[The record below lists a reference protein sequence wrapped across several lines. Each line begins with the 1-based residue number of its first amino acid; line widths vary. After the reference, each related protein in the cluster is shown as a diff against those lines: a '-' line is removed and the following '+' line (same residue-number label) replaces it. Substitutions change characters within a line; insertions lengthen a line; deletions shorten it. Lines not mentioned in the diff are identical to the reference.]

1 MLDLEMIDL
10 AESIPHILANAMRT
24 GEANVVRGLQAM
36 SGAIMWHSTHPA
48 IHLIELIVDA
58 RREDGRVY
66 SGLLEEVMCST
77 RGDEVINDFI
87 EWLLLEMQTDDQLN
101 EICVAP
107 AIWDSFIDSLDES
120 APDMGLQSIG
130 KLLGLCSLAKNVGNR
145 RRVGVGYY
153 SSVKAL
159 AVRCRNQGGRITPTD
174 AKKVFSLACS
184 GHERKWLDMVYG
196 DKQKVESLRFFA
208 NMTGTNWVINQD
220 VLVALGRVVARTN
233 ELLRER
239 GITI

>member
-1 MLDLEMIDL
+1 MVALEMIDL
-10 AESIPHILANAMRT
+10 GESIPHVLVNGMRS

-36 SGAIMWHSTHPA
+36 SGAIMWHPTHPA

-58 RREDGRVY
+58 RSTDGVIHPGFL
-66 SGLLEEVMCST
+66 SEVMCST
-77 RGDEVINDFI
+77 RGNEVINDFT
-87 EWLLLEMQTDDQLN
+87 EWGFLEMQMDDELN

-107 AIWDSFIDSLDES
+107 EIWDTFTNSLDES
-120 APDMGLQSIG
+120 RPDMGLQSMG
-130 KLLGLCSLAKNVGNR
+130 KLLGICSLAKNVANR
-145 RRVGVGYY
+145 RRVGIGFY

-159 AVRCRNQGGRITPTD
+159 AVRCRNQGGKITPTA

-208 NMTGTNWVINQD
+208 DMTGNDWVINPD
-220 VLVALGRVVARTN
+220 VLVALERIVGRTN

-239 GITI
+239 GITT